1 MNKIEILQDSKT
13 WLVVNKPAGLSVHN
27 NEDETNL
34 IKLLDRQGH
43 KGFSAINRLDRETS
57 GIMVLSSESEVS
69 KSLQASL
76 SENSSLKS
84 YLAIVKGSFSEEKKA
99 GRWDQDLTNKA
110 EGRKNPL
117 GIKKD
122 RVKCLTHYKVING
135 DKYLSLLELAI
146 ETGRQHQ
153 IRKHCI
159 SQKHQ
164 VIGDQRYGDQSF
176 NSLIKKKYSFSNMA
190 LHSYIL
196 SFKFEKKKYNFSVC
210 PPDSWAAFEVYN
222 SRSLK

>member
-1 MNKIEILQDSKT
+1 MEKIEILQNYKN

-34 IKLLDRQGH
+34 IKQLGDQGL
-43 KGFSAINRLDRETS
+43 KNFSAINRLDKETS
-57 GIMVLSSESEVS
+57 GIMLLSSDSEVS
-69 KSLQASL
+69 KKLQAAL
-76 SENSSLKS
+76 CDKATIKK
-84 YLAIVKGSFSEEKKA
+84 YLAIVKGSLSKEETE
-99 GRWDQDLTNKA
+99 GSWDQDLTNKA

-122 RVKCLTHYKVING
+122 RVKCLTHYKVVKGN
-135 DKYLSLLELAI
+135 KYLTLLELII

-164 VIGDQRYGDQSF
+164 VIGDQRYGDQKF
-176 NSLIKKKYSFSNMA
+176 NTLIKKKYSFANMA
-190 LHSYIL
+190 LHSHKL
-196 SFKFEKKKYNFSVC
+196 TFNFENRDYEFSTN
-210 PPDSWAAFEVYN
+210 PPDSWKVFELN
-222 SRSLK
+222 N

>member
-1 MNKIEILQDSKT
+1 MLMKKIEILQNSKN

-34 IKLLDRQGH
+34 IKQLDAQGL
-43 KGFSAINRLDRETS
+43 KDFSAINRLDKETS
-57 GIMVLSSESEVS
+57 GIMVLSSDSEVS
-69 KSLQASL
+69 KKLQTVL
-76 SENSSLKS
+76 SDKTTIKN
-84 YLAIVKGSFSEEKKA
+84 YLAIVKGSFSKEDTE
-99 GRWDQDLTNKA
+99 GSWDQDLTNKA

-122 RVKCLTHYKVING
+122 RVKCLTHYKVIKVN
-135 DKYLSLLELAI
+135 KYLTLLELII

-164 VIGDQRYGDQSF
+164 VIGDQRYGDQKF
-176 NSLIKKKYSFSNMA
+176 NGLIKKKYSFSNMA
-190 LHSYIL
+190 LHSHKL
-196 SFKFEKKKYNFSVC
+196 TFKFENRDYSFSTN
-210 PPDSWAAFEVYN
+210 PPDSWKVFELGN
-222 SRSLK
+222 L